1 MSAAVI
7 HVERLGKQYVL
18 GRTYDRNRTLRESVV
33 DVASELLRTVRARGP
48 RAGSTDFWALRDVS
62 FEIAAGEAVGLIGG
76 NGAGKS
82 TLLKLLSRITA
93 PTTGRGEIRGRV
105 GSLLEVGTGFHADL
119 SGRENVYLNGAILGM
134 RRREIDRKFDEIVE
148 FAEVERFIDT
158 PVKRY
163 SSGMYLRLAFAVAA
177 HLEPEVLL
185 VDEVLAVGDAAF
197 QRKCLGKMSDV
208 AGEGRTVVFVSHN
221 MDAIQRLCTRALLM
235 ESGTLAAD
243 GDSREITSLYL
254 ARSSPHTAPEEHID
268 LRGAQRRGT
277 GDARFVE
284 AHYRNPRGGATSHA
298 VPDEPLEFELVIEA
312 RAPVTVESLAVIIYD
327 GTGVKLLN
335 ADTVTLGETIP
346 LDAGS
351 NTVRVT
357 LDAVHLLP
365 GQYVVGL
372 YMADSSST
380 PYDYI
385 HRAFEIELL
394 PSATPSLGRTPPRN
408 GFVTCRFSAGRVR

>member
-7 HVERLGKQYVL
+7 RAEGLGKQYAL
-18 GRTYDRNRTLRESVV
+18 GRTYDRNRTLRESLVEG
-33 DVASELLRTVRARGP
+33 ASEVLRYLRARGK
-48 RAGSTDFWALRDVS
+48 RDEGTEFWALRDVS
-62 FEIAAGEAVGLIGG
+62 FEIGAGEAVGLIGG

-119 SGRENVYLNGAILGM
+119 TGRENVYLNGAILGM

-197 QRKCLGKMSDV
+197 QKKCLGKMSDV
-208 AGEGRTVVFVSHN
+208 AGEGRTVLFVSHN
-221 MDAIQRLCTRALLM
+221 MDAIQRLCGRALLM
-235 ESGTLAAD
+235 ESGRLAAD

-254 ARSSPHTAPEEHID
+254 ARSSPHTAPGEHID
-268 LRGAQRRGT
+268 LLDAQRRGS
-277 GDARFVE
+277 GEARFVE
-284 AHYRNPRGGATSHA
+284 ANYRNPRGGATSHA
-298 VPDEPLEFELVIEA
+298 VPDGPLEFDLVIDA
-312 RAPVTVESLAVIIYD
+312 RTAVSVESLAVIIYD
-327 GTGVKLLN
+327 ATGVKLLN
-335 ADTVTLGETIP
+335 ADSITLGETIA
-346 LDAGS
+346 LDAGR
-351 NTVRVT
+351 NTVRVA

-372 YMADSSST
+372 YMADHSGS
-380 PYDYI
+380 PFDYI

-394 PSATPSLGRTPPRN
+394 PSAAPSLGRTPPRN
-408 GFVTCRFSAGRVR
+408 GYVTCRFSARRVR